1 MGYDITFHP
10 ISEAQMDAWYFSLL
24 DSLAKGDTSR
34 LEAVAEEA
42 GMDPFYINKYRGS
55 DEVCRRDAAFRTI

>member
-24 DSLAKGDTSR
+24 DSLAKGGY
-34 LEAVAEEA
+34 VPA
-42 GMDPFYINKYRGS
+42 GGGGGRSGDGS
-55 DEVCRRDAAFRTI
+55 VLHK

>member
-34 LEAVAEEA
+34 LEAVA
-42 GMDPFYINKYRGS
+42 DGS
-55 DEVCRRDAAFRTI
+55 VLHK